1 MIRLLKWCYEKGCV
15 WVLDTQKKKTHS
27 TFCVE
32 RSCCV
37 FEEFVFVK
45 GDGEGI
51 VDPDGEIEAETI

>member
-1 MIRLLKWCYEKGCV
+1 MCLGVRYAEKKRIQLFG
-15 WVLDTQKKKTHS
+15 
-27 TFCVE
+27 VE

-37 FEEFVFVK
+37 FEEFVVK

>member
-15 WVLDTQKKKTHS
+15 WVLDTQEKTHS

-37 FEEFVFVK
+37 FEFVFVK